1 MYLSFYFFRQ
11 SFIHICF
18 SSAILIHLSTKC
30 SDCSDWL
37 HMQVTGSKNRFSK
50 CNFKTFLVQKLQGP
64 ELSHLVYNII
74 WMSST
79 KVVHIM
85 PIGSKLTCPG
95 GHNFTLNDTANLACT
110 KFMYVTTFALY
121 RHDCLVPSNSL
132 YNSSVFNLLVTE
144 PVCYV

>member
-1 MYLSFYFFRQ
+1 MCLTFAFFRQ
-11 SFIHICF
+11 SFIQICF
-18 SSAILIHLSTKC
+18 SSAFFIHLSTPIGGISRSQGQKI
-30 SDCSDWL
+30 
-37 HMQVTGSKNRFSK
+37 GSQNAI
-50 CNFKTFLVQKLQGP
+50 FKKIIVQKLQGP
-64 ELSHLVYNII
+64 ELSHLVHNII

-85 PIGSKLTCPG
+85 PMGSKLTCPG
-95 GHNFTLNDTANLACT
+95 GHNLTLNDTVKLACT
-110 KFMYVTTFALY
+110 DFMYVTTFALY